1 MSATPNSRGLAS
13 PMPAD
18 IEIKSLRRIDPRLS
32 RWCNARNKV
41 RSSCSPPYGS
51 HLPLQV
57 HGLCHDLCHDLGD
70 RTDQT
75 ERAVVPHG
83 WAVVAG

>member
-1 MSATPNSRGLAS
+1 
-13 PMPAD
+13 MPAD

-41 RSSCSPPYGS
+41 RSSCSPPHGS

-57 HGLCHDLCHDLGD
+57 HGLCHDLGD

-75 ERAVVPHG
+75 ERALVPHG